1 MPVHRREDGAL
12 HLDDKFI
19 SGMSEYAARFPGEV
33 VALTSQG
40 PAPATPVPNMRY
52 VSPDEIPFHVQT
64 SGLDPDALSALSA
77 DVALLP
83 LLPWFAPHLGGA
95 RRTVYVAEHSAQSR
109 YAMEAVASTGRIA
122 RARLRL
128 GFLRWGRAMHRLAA
142 RGDGLQCNGWTA
154 WNAFSGA
161 HRRAMR
167 YYDNRVTSEVL
178 TQSASREEAAS
189 STLRLAF
196 SGRLLAIKGPAD
208 AVRVAERVR
217 GEGHDVSLT
226 IFGVGPEEQALR
238 ALAGPATTFAG
249 SLDFRTEWVDMVP
262 DLIDVMVLPHPQG
275 DPSGTYLESMGV
287 GVPVLGYANSHWRH
301 LAEESG
307 GGWAAP
313 VGDVDSLASAIRAL
327 VDDRSSVARARAQG
341 LAFMRTHTMEA
352 DFDARVDHLVWSCT
366 PESLAVDDGQW
377 AWIQIML
384 EPFARRARSFLTTPV
399 LDRLDRPA
407 PGGPDRVTQLL
418 LRAEH
423 QRTLRAGE
431 PLPGFAGAGFKAF
444 SQADEDGILWYVFS
458 LIGETTRP
466 VSLDLDGVDYW
477 IWDALTAIQPR
488 VVILEYQDILGPD
501 DSLTVPYADAFN
513 AYDHP
518 TTDGLPNFA
527 GASLRAFTELGA
539 RKGYRLVGTNRYG

>member
-1 MPVHRREDGAL
+1 
-12 HLDDKFI
+12 
-19 SGMSEYAARFPGEV
+19 
-33 VALTSQG
+33 
-40 PAPATPVPNMRY
+40 
-52 VSPDEIPFHVQT
+52 
-64 SGLDPDALSALSA
+64 
-77 DVALLP
+77 
-83 LLPWFAPHLGGA
+83 
-95 RRTVYVAEHSAQSR
+95 
-109 YAMEAVASTGRIA
+109 
-122 RARLRL
+122 
-128 GFLRWGRAMHRLAA
+128 
-142 RGDGLQCNGWTA
+142 
-154 WNAFSGA
+154 
-161 HRRAMR
+161 
-167 YYDNRVTSEVL
+167 
-178 TQSASREEAAS
+178 
-189 STLRLAF
+189 
-196 SGRLLAIKGPAD
+196 
-208 AVRVAERVR
+208 
-217 GEGHDVSLT
+217 
-226 IFGVGPEEQALR
+226 
-238 ALAGPATTFAG
+238 
-249 SLDFRTEWVDMVP
+249 
-262 DLIDVMVLPHPQG
+262 
-275 DPSGTYLESMGV
+275 
-287 GVPVLGYANSHWRH
+287 
-301 LAEESG
+301 
-307 GGWAAP
+307 
-313 VGDVDSLASAIRAL
+313 
-327 VDDRSSVARARAQG
+327 
-341 LAFMRTHTMEA
+341 
-352 DFDARVDHLVWSCT
+352 
-366 PESLAVDDGQW
+366 
-377 AWIQIML
+377 ML